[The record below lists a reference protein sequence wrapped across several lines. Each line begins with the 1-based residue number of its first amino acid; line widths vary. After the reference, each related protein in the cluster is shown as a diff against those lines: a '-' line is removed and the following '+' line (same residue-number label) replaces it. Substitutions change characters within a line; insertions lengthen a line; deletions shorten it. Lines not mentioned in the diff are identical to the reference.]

1 MKKATV
7 TATPEYKQLSIPEAI
22 EALQKIVEANAAPVV
37 QSTVSK
43 AQGKRGRT
51 VQTITIP
58 GNPGKCTQVYHG

>member
-1 MKKATV
+1 MKKTTV
-7 TATPEYKQLSIPEAI
+7 TETPEYKQLTIPEAI

-37 QSTVSK
+37 QSTVTK
-43 AQGKRGRT
+43 GKRGRT